1 MNDINKNYESN
12 ADHETDYGD
21 SFSIGDLIEIIKLS
35 KKQHLAT
42 MLAFFIAS
50 SILMFSTPN
59 EYASSTILSVVD
71 DSEAGG
77 SGFKDIASRYG
88 GLASLA
94 GVSISDSSASKSDL
108 VLETLKSRDF
118 FKHISEIPG
127 IFPSLVA
134 SQSYDAKENKLVFN
148 EAIYDTKKEVWL
160 SEKPSLL
167 EAHRNFLNQLTAS
180 KDKRT
185 GFIFVSFKHISP
197 EFAFLMTD
205 TIISEL
211 NNIIRKQHL
220 SEASRALSYLN
231 DALRNTA
238 DLGTKSSITTLVEA
252 QLKVQMIASVR
263 KQYIVRTIDKPYL
276 PEWKVGPSRLR
287 FIALTTIAGF
297 ILSFFISLYLYYFR
311 SGEHK

>member
-1 MNDINKNYESN
+1 MNDINKNFESN
-12 ADHETDYGD
+12 ANQETDYGD
-21 SFSIGDLIEIIKLS
+21 SFSLIDLIEIIKAS
-35 KKQHLAT
+35 KTQHIAT
-42 MLAFFIAS
+42 MLVFFIAS

-59 EYASSTILSVVD
+59 EYASSSILSIVD

-77 SGFKDIASRYG
+77 AGFQDIASRYG

-94 GVSISDSSASKSDL
+94 GVSIASGSTSKSDL

-134 SQSYDAKENKLVFN
+134 SKSYDTQEKKLIFN
-148 EAIYDTKKEVWL
+148 EAIYDSEKEAWL
-160 SEKPSLL
+160 SDKPSIL
-167 EAHRNFLNQLTAS
+167 EAHRSFLAQLIAS

-185 GFIFVSFKHISP
+185 GFIYISFRHISP
-197 EFAFLMTD
+197 EFSFLMTN

-211 NNIIRKQHL
+211 NNTIREQHL
-220 SEASRALSYLN
+220 NEASRALSYLN
-231 DALRNTA
+231 DALRKTA

-263 KQYIVRTIDKPYL
+263 KEYMVRIIDKPYL

-287 FIALTTIAGF
+287 FILLTTIAGF

-311 SGEHK
+311 SGEHQ